1 MITNPPAL
9 KRLFAL
15 LLILTWLS
23 MVVTACAGSEA
34 ETQEL
39 PIIHT
44 QLLVR
49 APESALPLD
58 KPITVR
64 SRIEAKDGVSHVEL
78 YAVQSPS
85 STDNREILIRADE
98 AQFDQT
104 TFTASQTFTPRERG
118 RYVIKVVGYNRF
130 GQSDESD
137 FIGFEVQ

>member
-1 MITNPPAL
+1 MKNRTLFLAL
-9 KRLFAL
+9 PFL
-15 LLILTWLS
+15 LTLA
-23 MVVTACAGSEA
+23 ACSGSEA
-34 ETQEL
+34 ETPDL
-39 PIIHT
+39 PTIRT

-58 KPITVR
+58 KPVTVR

-78 YAVQSPS
+78 YAVQFPS
-85 STDNREILIRADE
+85 ATDNQEILIRADE
-98 AQFDQT
+98 AQFNQT

-137 FIGFEVQ
+137 FIGFEVE